1 METLIEIKNITK
13 SFENKKVLDNVS
25 FSINKGEIFG
35 IIGQSGAGKTVLMKA
50 LIGFYKPESG
60 DILFD
65 GKSIFKNRKQVLK
78 TIGFAS
84 QKHSIYP
91 DLSVKENLKYFGKLY
106 GLKNKDIEANSKKV
120 LGLVELSDFRNKMA
134 GKMSGGMRRRL
145 DIACAMVHDPKIL
158 ILDEPEAGL
167 DPVLRKHVAE
177 LIQKIRNEGTTI
189 ILSSH
194 FMNEIEPLCDRVAM
208 LKQGSLVAY
217 GSPMELLTKYADN
230 YEIVIR
236 AYPGN
241 YANILNWLK
250 KNKLQIIASKVEGN
264 RLMLYVPQKASPEDY
279 VEFIVKSLKPIKET
293 LMGIQ
298 LNQLSLDILFE
309 RIAIK

>member
-1 METLIEIKNITK
+1 METLIEIKNVTK
-13 SFENKKVLDNVS
+13 TFEKKKVLNDIS

-35 IIGQSGAGKTVLMKA
+35 IIGQSGAGKTVFLKA
-50 LIGFYKPESG
+50 LIGFYKPDSG
-60 DILFD
+60 DILFE
-65 GKSIFKNRKQVLK
+65 GKSVFKHQKEIMK

-84 QKHSIYP
+84 QRHSIYP
-91 DLSVKENLKYFGKLY
+91 DLSLKENLKYFGRLY
-106 GLKNKDIEANSKKV
+106 DMKSKDIKESTKRV
-120 LGLVELSDFRNKMA
+120 LELVELTDYINKLA
-134 GKMSGGMRRRL
+134 GKLSGGMQRRL
-145 DIACAMVHDPKIL
+145 DIACALVHSPKIL

-167 DPVLRKHVAE
+167 DPVLRKHIAE

-208 LKQGSLVAY
+208 LKQGVLAAY
-217 GSPMELLTKYADN
+217 GSPMELLTRFADN

-236 AYPGN
+236 SYPGN
-241 YANILNWLK
+241 YNNILAWLK
-250 KNKLQIIASKVEGN
+250 KNGLNIITSKIEGN
-264 RLMLYVPQKASPEDY
+264 RLLIYVPQKASPDDY
-279 VEFIVKSLKPIKET
+279 VEYVVKSLKPIKET

-309 RIAIK
+309 RIAVK

>member
-1 METLIEIKNITK
+1 MLIEIKNITK
-13 SFENKKVLDNVS
+13 TFEKNKVLNDIS

-35 IIGQSGAGKTVLMKA
+35 IIGQSGAGKTVFLKA
-50 LIGFYKPESG
+50 LIGFYKPDSG
-60 DILFD
+60 DILFE
-65 GKSIFKNRKQVLK
+65 GKSVFKNQKEIMK

-84 QKHSIYP
+84 QRHSIYL
-91 DLSVKENLKYFGKLY
+91 DLSLKENLKYFGRLY
-106 GLKNKDIEANSKKV
+106 GMKSKDIKENTKRV
-120 LGLVELSDFRNKMA
+120 LELVELTDYTHKLA
-134 GKMSGGMRRRL
+134 GKLSGGMQRRL
-145 DIACAMVHDPKIL
+145 DIACAMMHSPKIL

-167 DPVLRKHVAE
+167 DPVLRKHIAE

-208 LKQGSLVAY
+208 LKQGTLAAY
-217 GSPMELLTKYADN
+217 GSPMELLAKYADN

-236 AYPGN
+236 SYPGN
-241 YANILNWLK
+241 YKNIIEWLK
-250 KNKLQIIASKVEGN
+250 KSGITIIGSKVESN
-264 RLMLYVPQKASPEDY
+264 RLLLYVPQKYAPDAY
-279 VEFIVKSLKPIKET
+279 VEYIVKSLKPIKET

-309 RIAIK
+309 RIAVK

>member
-13 SFENKKVLDNVS
+13 TFENKKVLNDIS

-35 IIGQSGAGKTVLMKA
+35 IIGQSGAGKTVFLKA
-50 LIGFYKPESG
+50 LIGFYKPDSG
-60 DILFD
+60 DILFE
-65 GKSIFKNRKQVLK
+65 GKSVFKNQKEILK

-84 QKHSIYP
+84 QRHSIYP
-91 DLSVKENLKYFGKLY
+91 DLSLKENLKYFGRLY
-106 GLKNKDIEANSKKV
+106 GMKSSDIKENTKKV
-120 LGLVELSDFRNKMA
+120 LELVELTDYAHKLA
-134 GKMSGGMRRRL
+134 GKLSGGMQRRL
-145 DIACAMVHDPKIL
+145 DIACALVHSPKIL

-167 DPVLRKHVAE
+167 DPVLRKHIAE

-208 LKQGSLVAY
+208 LKQGTLAAY

-236 AYPGN
+236 SYPGN
-241 YANILNWLK
+241 YNNILAWLK
-250 KNKLQIIASKVEGN
+250 KSGLTIITSKIEGN
-264 RLMLYVPQKASPEDY
+264 RLLIYVPQKSAPDAY
-279 VEFIVKSLKPIKET
+279 VEFIVQSLKPIKET

-309 RIAIK
+309 RIAVK

>member
-1 METLIEIKNITK
+1 METLIEIQNVTK
-13 SFENKKVLDNVS
+13 SFEKRKILDNVS
-25 FSINKGEIFG
+25 FSISKNEIFG
-35 IIGQSGAGKTVLMKA
+35 IIGQSGAGKTVLMKT
-50 LIGFYKPESG
+50 LVGFYRPESG
-60 DILFD
+60 DILFE
-65 GKSIFKNRKQVLK
+65 GKSIFENRKQVLK

-91 DLSVKENLKYFGKLY
+91 DLSVKENLKYFGRLY
-106 GLKNKDIEANSKKV
+106 GMKGRQIEENSKKV
-120 LGLVELSDFRNKMA
+120 LELVELSEFSKKMV
-134 GKMSGGMRRRL
+134 GRLSGGMRRRL
-145 DIACAMVHDPKIL
+145 DIACAMVHGPKIL

-167 DPVLRKHVAE
+167 DPVLRKHVAG
-177 LIQKIRNEGTTI
+177 LIQNIRAEGTTVV
-189 ILSSH
+189 LSSH

-241 YANILNWLK
+241 YANILAWLT
-250 KNKLQIIASKVEGN
+250 KNRLQIIASKVEEN
-264 RLMLYVPQKASPEDY
+264 RLMIYVPQKASPEDY
-279 VEFIVKSLKPIKET
+279 VEFIVRSLKPIKET

-298 LNQLSLDILFE
+298 LNQLSLDTLFE
-309 RIAIK
+309 RIAVK

>member
-1 METLIEIKNITK
+1 VETLIEIKNITK
-13 SFENKKVLDNVS
+13 TFENKKVLNDIS

-35 IIGQSGAGKTVLMKA
+35 IIGQSGAGKTVFLKA
-50 LIGFYKPESG
+50 LIGFYKPDSG
-60 DILFD
+60 DILFE
-65 GKSIFKNRKQVLK
+65 GKSVFKNQKEILK

-84 QKHSIYP
+84 QRHSIYP
-91 DLSVKENLKYFGKLY
+91 DLSLKENLKYFGRLY
-106 GLKNKDIEANSKKV
+106 GMKSSDIKENTKKV
-120 LGLVELSDFRNKMA
+120 LELVELTDYAHKLA
-134 GKMSGGMRRRL
+134 GKLSGGMQRRL
-145 DIACAMVHDPKIL
+145 DIACALVHSPKIL

-167 DPVLRKHVAE
+167 DPVLRKHIAE

-208 LKQGSLVAY
+208 LKQGTLAAY

-236 AYPGN
+236 SYPGN
-241 YANILNWLK
+241 YNNILAWLK
-250 KNKLQIIASKVEGN
+250 KSGLTIITSKIEGN
-264 RLMLYVPQKASPEDY
+264 RLLIYVPQKSAPDAY
-279 VEFIVKSLKPIKET
+279 VEFIVQSLKPIKET

-309 RIAIK
+309 RIAVK